1 MSVFID
7 TNVLVRSIEP
17 SSPMH
22 EPAVRAIA
30 SVIESGEAIVL
41 TPQVMAE
48 FRNVVTRPLDKN
60 GLGLSPEEARAP
72 LIRFG
77 SRPLTGFWTLSGK
90 LDSLN

>member
-22 EPAVRAIA
+22 EAAVRAIA
-30 SVIESGEAIVL
+30 FVIEGGEAVVL

-48 FRNVVTRPLDKN
+48 FRNVVHPSTREK
-60 GLGLSPEEARAP
+60 RAGP
-72 LIRFG
+72 IA
-77 SRPLTGFWTLSGK
+77 
-90 LDSLN
+90 